1 MIDYLYLVGL
11 FLFSFIVSTLLIRL
25 AIPKLKANGI
35 QKKILPESNSSRPFD
50 PKSTGFWIGFCETL
64 LIFILVCKGEFS
76 ALAIVIAAKEFVRKE
91 KLEQNP
97 SYYLLGT
104 LVNLSVAVLFAVIA
118 KSIVEF

>member
-25 AIPKLKANGI
+25 AIPKLKSNGT
-35 QKKILPESNSSRPFD
+35 QKKILPESSSSRPFD
-50 PKSTGFWIGFCETL
+50 LKSTGLWIGFCETL
-64 LIFILVCKGEFS
+64 LVFILVCKEEFS
-76 ALAIVIAAKEFVRKE
+76 ALAIIIGAKEFVRKE
-91 KLEQNP
+91 KLQQNP

-118 KSIVEF
+118 KAVVGS